1 MTNSGLNQLLEEQ
14 IAYYKARANEYDE
27 WFLRQGRYDR
37 GHELNQQWFAE
48 VAQVT
53 EALAARAPTG
63 RVLELACGTGLW
75 TQHLVRFSQS
85 VTAVDASH
93 EAIAINR
100 KRTGAASVRYI
111 EANIFDWHPDTQ
123 YDVVFF
129 SFWLSHVPPEQ
140 FAEFWELVRSCL
152 APGGRVFLIDGL
164 YNEASTAI
172 DHRLQGEEAVTIKR
186 RLNDGS
192 EYQLVKVF
200 YQPETLAARLGE
212 LGWRVTVKAT
222 AHYFFYGYGTLNVKI
237 AGG

>member
-1 MTNSGLNQLLEEQ
+1 M
-14 IAYYKARANEYDE
+14 
-27 WFLRQGRYDR
+27 
-37 GHELNQQWFAE
+37 
-48 VAQVT
+48 T
-53 EALAARAPTG
+53 EALVARVPTG

-75 TQHLVRFSQS
+75 TQHLVRLAQS

-93 EAIAINR
+93 EVIAINR

-111 EANIFDWHPDTQ
+111 EANIFDWQPDTQ

-129 SFWLSHVPPEQ
+129 SFWLSHVPPER
-140 FAEFWELVRSCL
+140 FAEFWELVQSCL
-152 APGGRVFLIDGL
+152 VPGGQVFLIDGL

-172 DHRLQGEEAVTIKR
+172 DHRLQGKEAVTIKR

-200 YQPETLAARLGE
+200 YQPETLAAQLRE

-222 AHYFFYGYGTLNVKI
+222 PHFFFYGYGTFD
-237 AGG
+237 GR